1 MNTRKMIAVCLT
13 LVLALGLPLTV
24 LAEEYDLANGSI
36 EVTAKDDGQYVSQT
50 NGVANEKQ
58 TTPTVIRQTGGS
70 TENTVTIKAEEN
82 QTAEVTLSGVNIDTS
97 NSGDA
102 AVTTGGEGNVTIELD
117 GSNTVKSGY
126 VHAGV
131 EKKNEG
137 NLTIADEKKN
147 GSLNATGGKHGAGI
161 GGGKLGDGSNITV
174 SGGEVT
180 AKGGENGAGIGG
192 GFQGAGSG
200 ITVKNGKVTA
210 TGGENGAGIGG
221 GYQGA
226 GSGITIENGEVKAT
240 GGEYGAGIGGGY
252 QDDGSGITVKNGTVN
267 ATGGNNGAGIGGGH
281 QGAGSSITVENG
293 EVTATGGDNGAG
305 IGGGYQRDGSSI
317 TIENGEVTAKG
328 GEGGAG
334 IGGGCQGAGSGITVK
349 NGKVNAAGGKYS
361 AGIGGGNLRDG
372 TNITVNN
379 GEVKATGG
387 DGGAG
392 IGGGAEGSGSEIA
405 VSGDARVTVQGG
417 KAGIGA
423 GTGAGIGS
431 GGNGKQN
438 GEELSMDPDRLK
450 EGTIRYYA
458 PGANMQTNAPT
469 QTIYNTKAEHNWD
482 GGKVTTPATCTK
494 PGVRTYTCQTHSA
507 HTKTQ
512 EIPAL
517 GHQFETYVYN
527 NDATYEADGTETALC
542 AHPGCNETDT
552 RRAPGTRLYAPVL
565 YRVTDGSGKDI
576 SCQAEQTE
584 SVLTITVK
592 DAAFAI
598 LTGSLRGIGILRQQG
613 VETIR
618 FVTKDAVST
627 FRLDK
632 LLQQGGNSDTYTL
645 THDGKTV
652 TFTCKDRDIQ
662 KILEG

>member
-24 LAEEYDLANGSI
+24 LAEQYDLAYGSI
-36 EVTAKDDGQYVSQT
+36 EVTARDGGQYVSQT
-50 NGVANEKQ
+50 QNNIIDQKQ
-58 TTPTVIRQTGGS
+58 TSETVIMQHGGGS
-70 TENTVTIKAEEN
+70 TQNTVTIKAEEN

-102 AVTTGGEGNVTIELD
+102 AVTTAGKGNVTIELD

-200 ITVKNGKVTA
+200 IT
-210 TGGENGAGIGG
+210 
-221 GYQGA
+221 
-226 GSGITIENGEVKAT
+226 IENGEVKAT
-240 GGEYGAGIGGGY
+240 GGENGAGIGGGY

-267 ATGGNNGAGIGGGH
+267 ATGGNNGAGIGGGYQGDGSSITVKNGTVNATGGENGAGIGGGH

-293 EVTATGGDNGAG
+293 KVTATGGDNGAG
-305 IGGGYQRDGSSI
+305 IGGGH
-317 TIENGEVTAKG
+317 
-328 GEGGAG
+328 
-334 IGGGCQGAGSGITVK
+334 QGAGSGITVK
-349 NGKVNAAGGKYS
+349 NGKVNATGGKYS

-417 KAGIGA
+417 EAGIGA

-494 PGVRTYTCQTHSA
+494 PGVRTYTCQTDSA
-507 HTKTQ
+507 HTKTE

-542 AHPGCNETDT
+542 AHPGCGVTDT

-576 SCQAEQTE
+576 SCQAEQKE

-613 VETIR
+613 IETIR

-632 LLQQGGNSDTYTL
+632 LLEQGGDSDSYTL

-652 TFTCKDRDIQ
+652 TFTCKDLDIQ

>member
-1 MNTRKMIAVCLT
+1 MKKIMTRLLSLALICAFVPSF
-13 LVLALGLPLTV
+13 VLADTWDLEKGDITV
-24 LAEEYDLANGSI
+24 NATD
-36 EVTAKDDGQYVSQT
+36 TSQT
-50 NGVANEKQ
+50 VTQVNGEAKVDASPVITSNGTATDHTITINAASGAKAN
-58 TTPTVIRQTGGS
+58 
-70 TENTVTIKAEEN
+70 
-82 QTAEVTLSGVNIDTS
+82 VTLENVNIDVS
-97 NSGDA
+97 NEGKA
-102 AVTTGGEGNVTIELD
+102 AITAQGSGNVNIELN
-117 GSNTVKSGY
+117 GTNTVVSGKA
-126 VHAGV
+126 HAGV
-131 EKKNEG
+131 EKNNEG
-137 NLTIADEKKN
+137 NLTIADQNKD

-161 GGGKLGDGSNITV
+161 GGGGEGAGTDITV
-174 SGGEVT
+174 SGGKVNAT
-180 AKGGENGAGIGG
+180 GGEGGAGIGG
-192 GFQGAGSG
+192 GSQGDGSSITIENGEVKATGGESGAGIGGGWQGAGSG
-200 ITVKNGKVTA
+200 ITVKNGKVNA
-210 TGGENGAGIGG
+210 TGGEN
-221 GYQGA
+221 
-226 GSGITIENGEVKAT
+226 
-240 GGEYGAGIGGGY
+240 GAGIGGGY

-267 ATGGNNGAGIGGGH
+267 ATGG
-281 QGAGSSITVENG
+281 
-293 EVTATGGDNGAG
+293 
-305 IGGGYQRDGSSI
+305 
-317 TIENGEVTAKG
+317 
-328 GEGGAG
+328 
-334 IGGGCQGAGSGITVK
+334 
-349 NGKVNAAGGKYS
+349 KYS
-361 AGIGGGNLRDG
+361 AGIGGGNLGDG

-405 VSGDARVTVQGG
+405 VSGDAQVTVQGG
-417 KAGIGA
+417 KVGIGA

-431 GGNGKQN
+431 GGKWKQN
-438 GEELSMDPDRLK
+438 GEELSMDPDKLN

-469 QTIYNTKAEHNWD
+469 KILYNTKAEHNWD

-494 PGVRTYTCQTHSA
+494 PGVRTYTCQTNPA
-507 HTKTQ
+507 HTKTE

-527 NDATYEADGTETALC
+527 NDATCEADGTETALC

-552 RRAPGTRLYAPVL
+552 RTAPGTQLHRDVQPVL

-576 SCQAEQTE
+576 PCQAEQKE
-584 SVLTITVK
+584 SVLTVTVK

>member
-50 NGVANEKQ
+50 NGVTNEKQ
-58 TTPTVIRQTGGS
+58 TTATVIRQTGGGS
-70 TENTVTIKAEEN
+70 TENTITIKAEEN
-82 QTAEVTLSGVNIDTS
+82 KTAEVTLSGVNIDNS
-97 NSGDA
+97 NTASA
-102 AVTTGGEGNVTIELD
+102 AISTQGKGNVTIELD
-117 GSNTVKSGY
+117 GSNTVKSGEK
-126 VHAGV
+126 HAGV
-131 EKKNEG
+131 EKNNEG
-137 NLTIADEKKN
+137 NLTIADQNKD

-161 GGGKLGDGSNITV
+161 GGGGEGAGTDITV
-174 SGGEVT
+174 SGGKVNAT
-180 AKGGENGAGIGG
+180 GGEGGAGIGG
-192 GFQGAGSG
+192 GNRGAGS
-200 ITVKNGKVTA
+200 
-210 TGGENGAGIGG
+210 
-221 GYQGA
+221 
-226 GSGITIENGEVKAT
+226 SITIENGEVKAT
-240 GGEYGAGIGGGY
+240 GGESGAGIGGG
-252 QDDGSGITVKNGTVN
+252 N
-267 ATGGNNGAGIGGGH
+267 
-281 QGAGSSITVENG
+281 QG
-293 EVTATGGDNGAG
+293 D
-305 IGGGYQRDGSSI
+305 
-317 TIENGEVTAKG
+317 
-328 GEGGAG
+328 
-334 IGGGCQGAGSGITVK
+334 GSGITVK
-349 NGKVNAAGGKYS
+349 NGKVNATGGKYS
-361 AGIGGGNLRDG
+361 AGIGGGNLGDG

-405 VSGDARVTVQGG
+405 VSGDAQVTVQGG
-417 KAGIGA
+417 KVGIGA

-431 GGNGKQN
+431 GGKWKQN

-469 QTIYNTKAEHNWD
+469 KILYNTKAEHNWD
-482 GGKVTTPATCTK
+482 GGQVTTPATCTK
-494 PGVRTYTCQTHSA
+494 PGVRTYTCQTNPA

-517 GHQFETYVYN
+517 EHQFETYVYN
-527 NDATYEADGTETALC
+527 NDATCEADGTETALC
-542 AHPGCNETDT
+542 AHPGCGVTDT

-576 SCQAEQTE
+576 SCQAEQKE

-645 THDGKTV
+645 THDGKTA

>member
-24 LAEEYDLANGSI
+24 LAQEYDLANGSI
-36 EVTAKDDGQYVSQT
+36 AVTAKDDGRYVTQT
-50 NGVANEKQ
+50 NGVNNEKQ
-58 TTPTVIRQTGGS
+58 TSETVIKQTGGGG
-70 TENTVTIKAEEN
+70 TKNTITINAAEN
-82 QTAEVTLSGVNIDTS
+82 QTANVTLSGVDIDTS
-97 NSGDA
+97 NSGGA
-102 AVTTGGEGNVTIELD
+102 AVTTQGKGNVTIELD
-117 GSNTVKSGY
+117 GSNTVKSGEK
-126 VHAGV
+126 HAGV
-131 EKKNEG
+131 EKNNEG
-137 NLTIADEKKN
+137 NLTIADQNKD

-161 GGGKLGDGSNITV
+161 GGGGEGAGTDITV
-174 SGGEVT
+174 SGGKVNAT
-180 AKGGENGAGIGG
+180 GGEGGAGIGG
-192 GFQGAGSG
+192 GNRGAGS
-200 ITVKNGKVTA
+200 
-210 TGGENGAGIGG
+210 
-221 GYQGA
+221 
-226 GSGITIENGEVKAT
+226 SITIENGEVKAT
-240 GGEYGAGIGGGY
+240 GGESGAGIGGGN
-252 QDDGSGITVKNGTVN
+252 QGDGSGITVKNGKVN
-267 ATGGNNGAGIGGGH
+267 ATGGENGAGIGGG
-281 QGAGSSITVENG
+281 N
-293 EVTATGGDNGAG
+293 
-305 IGGGYQRDGSSI
+305 
-317 TIENGEVTAKG
+317 
-328 GEGGAG
+328 
-334 IGGGCQGAGSGITVK
+334 QGAGSGITVK
-349 NGKVNAAGGKYS
+349 NGKVNATGGKYS
-361 AGIGGGNLRDG
+361 AGIGGGNLGDG

-405 VSGDARVTVQGG
+405 VSGDAQVTVQGG
-417 KAGIGA
+417 KVGIGA

-431 GGNGKQN
+431 GGKWKQN
-438 GEELSMDPDRLK
+438 GEELSMDPDKLN

-469 QTIYNTKAEHNWD
+469 KILYNTKAEHNWD
-482 GGKVTTPATCTK
+482 GGQVTTPATCTK
-494 PGVRTYTCQTHSA
+494 PGVRTYTCQTNPA

-517 GHQFETYVYN
+517 EHQFETYVYN
-527 NDATYEADGTETALC
+527 NDATCEADGTETALC
-542 AHPGCNETDT
+542 AHPGCGVTDT

-576 SCQAEQTE
+576 PCQAEQKE

-598 LTGSLRGIGILRQQG
+598 LTGSLRGIGILKQQG
-613 VETIR
+613 IETIR

-632 LLQQGGNSDTYTL
+632 LLQQGGNSDTYIL
-645 THDGKTV
+645 THDGKTA

>member
-50 NGVANEKQ
+50 QNNITDVKQ
-58 TTPTVIRQTGGS
+58 TTPTVIRQTGG
-70 TENTVTIKAEEN
+70 TTNNTVTIKAEEN
-82 QTAEVTLSGVNIDTS
+82 QTANVTLSGVNIDTS

-102 AVTTGGEGNVTIELD
+102 AVTTEGKGNVTIELD
-117 GSNTVKSGY
+117 GSNTVKSGDK
-126 VHAGV
+126 HAGV
-131 EKKNEG
+131 EKNNEG
-137 NLTIADEKKN
+137 NLTIADENKD

-161 GGGKLGDGSNITV
+161 GGGRQGDGSNITV
-174 SGGEVT
+174 SGGE
-180 AKGGENGAGIGG
+180 
-192 GFQGAGSG
+192 
-200 ITVKNGKVTA
+200 VTA

-240 GGEYGAGIGGGY
+240 GGE
-252 QDDGSGITVKNGTVN
+252 
-267 ATGGNNGAGIGGGH
+267 
-281 QGAGSSITVENG
+281 
-293 EVTATGGDNGAG
+293 NGAG
-305 IGGGYQRDGSSI
+305 IGGGY
-317 TIENGEVTAKG
+317 
-328 GEGGAG
+328 
-334 IGGGCQGAGSGITVK
+334 QGAGSGITVK

-392 IGGGAEGSGSEIA
+392 IGGGAEGSGIEIA
-405 VSGDARVTVQGG
+405 VSGDAQVTVQGG

-423 GTGAGIGS
+423 GTGAGIG
-431 GGNGKQN
+431 GGGKPGQN
-438 GEELSMDPDRLK
+438 GEELSVDPDKLN

-458 PGANMQTNAPT
+458 PGANMQTDAPT
-469 QTIYNTKAEHNWD
+469 QTIYNTKGEHNWD

-494 PGVRTYTCQTHSA
+494 PGVRTYTCQTDSA

-527 NDATYEADGTETALC
+527 NDATCDADGTETALC
-542 AHPGCNETDT
+542 AHPGCGATDT
-552 RRAPGTRLYAPVL
+552 RRVPGTRLYAPVL

-576 SCQAEQTE
+576 PCQAEQKE

-598 LTGSLRGIGILRQQG
+598 LTGKLSGIGILRQQG

-618 FVTKDAVST
+618 FVTKDAVSA

>member
-50 NGVANEKQ
+50 QNNITDVKQ
-58 TTPTVIRQTGGS
+58 TTPTVIRQTGG
-70 TENTVTIKAEEN
+70 TTNNTVTIKAEEN
-82 QTAEVTLSGVNIDTS
+82 QTANVTLSGVNIDTS

-102 AVTTGGEGNVTIELD
+102 AVTTEGKGNVTIELD

-131 EKKNEG
+131 EKNNEG
-137 NLTIADEKKN
+137 NLTIADENKD
-147 GSLNATGGKHGAGI
+147 GSLNATGGKHGAVI
-161 GGGKLGDGSNITV
+161 GGGRQGDGSNITV
-174 SGGEVT
+174 SGGE
-180 AKGGENGAGIGG
+180 
-192 GFQGAGSG
+192 
-200 ITVKNGKVTA
+200 VTA

-293 EVTATGGDNGAG
+293 TVNATGGDNGAG

-392 IGGGAEGSGSEIA
+392 IGGGAEGSGIEIA
-405 VSGDARVTVQGG
+405 VSGDAQVTVQGG

-423 GTGAGIGS
+423 GTGAGIG
-431 GGNGKQN
+431 GGGKPGQN
-438 GEELSMDPDRLK
+438 GEELSVDPDKLN

-458 PGANMQTNAPT
+458 PGANMQTDAPT
-469 QTIYNTKAEHNWD
+469 QTIYNTKGEHNWD

-494 PGVRTYTCQTHSA
+494 PGVRTYTCQTDSA

-527 NDATYEADGTETALC
+527 NDATCDADGTETALC
-542 AHPGCNETDT
+542 AHPGCGATDT
-552 RRAPGTRLYAPVL
+552 RRVPGTRLYAPVL

-576 SCQAEQTE
+576 PCQAEQKE

-598 LTGSLRGIGILRQQG
+598 LTGKLSGIGILRQQG

-618 FVTKDAVST
+618 FVTKDAVSA

>member
-24 LAEEYDLANGSI
+24 LAQEYDLAKGSI
-36 EVTAKDDGQYVSQT
+36 AVTAKDDGQYVSQT
-50 NGVANEKQ
+50 NGVTNEKQ
-58 TTPTVIRQTGGS
+58 TTPTVIKQTGGGS
-70 TENTVTIKAEEN
+70 TENTVTINAAEN

-102 AVTTGGEGNVTIELD
+102 AVTTAGKGNVTIELD
-117 GSNTVKSGY
+117 GSNTVKSGEK
-126 VHAGV
+126 HAGV
-131 EKKNEG
+131 EKNNEG
-137 NLTIADEKKN
+137 NLTIADQNKD

-161 GGGKLGDGSNITV
+161 GGGRQGDGSNITV
-174 SGGEVT
+174 SGGE
-180 AKGGENGAGIGG
+180 
-192 GFQGAGSG
+192 
-200 ITVKNGKVTA
+200 VTA

-293 EVTATGGDNGAG
+293 TVNATGGDNGAG

-392 IGGGAEGSGSEIA
+392 IGGGAEGSGIEIA
-405 VSGDARVTVQGG
+405 VSGDAQVTVQGG

-423 GTGAGIGS
+423 GTGAGIG
-431 GGNGKQN
+431 GGGKPGQN
-438 GEELSMDPDRLK
+438 GEELSVDPDKLN

-458 PGANMQTNAPT
+458 PGANMQTDAPT
-469 QTIYNTKAEHNWD
+469 QTIYNTKGEHNWD
-482 GGKVTTPATCTK
+482 GGKVTTPATCTT
-494 PGVRTYTCQTHSA
+494 PGVRTYTCQTDSA
-507 HTKTQ
+507 HTKTE

-527 NDATYEADGTETALC
+527 NDATYEADGTETAVC
-542 AHPGCNETDT
+542 AHPGCGVTDT

-576 SCQAEQTE
+576 SCQAEQTG

-598 LTGSLRGIGILRQQG
+598 LTGKLSGIGILRQQG

-618 FVTKDAVST
+618 FVTKDAVSA

-632 LLQQGGNSDTYTL
+632 LLQQGGNSDTYIL

>member
-24 LAEEYDLANGSI
+24 LAQEYDLANGSI
-36 EVTAKDDGQYVSQT
+36 EVTARDDGQYVTQT
-50 NGVANEKQ
+50 NGVNNEKQ
-58 TTPTVIRQTGGS
+58 TSETVIKQTGGGS
-70 TENTVTIKAEEN
+70 TENTVTINAAEN
-82 QTAEVTLSGVNIDTS
+82 QTANVTLSGVNIDTS
-97 NSGDA
+97 NSGGA

-117 GSNTVKSGY
+117 GTNTVKSGLK
-126 VHAGV
+126 HAGV
-131 EKKNEG
+131 EKNNEG
-137 NLTIADEKKN
+137 NLTIADENKN
-147 GSLNATGGKHGAGI
+147 GSLNATGGEHGAGI
-161 GGGKLGDGSNITV
+161 GGGRQRDGSNITV

-180 AKGGENGAGIGG
+180 AKGGEGGAGIGG
-192 GFQGAGSG
+192 GFQGNGSSITIENGKVKATGGESGAGIGGGYQSAGSG
-200 ITVKNGKVTA
+200 ITVKNGKVNA
-210 TGGENGAGIGG
+210 TGG
-221 GYQGA
+221 
-226 GSGITIENGEVKAT
+226 T
-240 GGEYGAGIGGGY
+240 YGAGIGGGY
-252 QDDGSGITVKNGTVN
+252 QRAGSSITIENGQVI
-267 ATGGNNGAGIGGGH
+267 AIGGDNGAGIGGGH
-281 QGAGSSITVENG
+281 QGGGTNITVKNG
-293 EVTATGGDNGAG
+293 EVTAT
-305 IGGGYQRDGSSI
+305 
-317 TIENGEVTAKG
+317 G

-334 IGGGCQGAGSGITVK
+334 IGGGCQGDGSGITVE
-349 NGKVNAAGGKYS
+349 NGKVNATGGKYS
-361 AGIGGGNLRDG
+361 AGIGGGNLGDG

-392 IGGGAEGSGSEIA
+392 IGGGAERSGSEIA
-405 VSGDARVTVQGG
+405 VSGDAQVTVQGG
-417 KAGIGA
+417 KAATGA

-431 GGNGKQN
+431 GGTRKQN

-458 PGANMQTNAPT
+458 PGANMQTDAPT
-469 QTIYNTKAEHNWD
+469 QTIYNPNGNHNWD

-494 PGVRTYTCQTHSA
+494 PGVRTYTCQTDSA

-542 AHPGCNETDT
+542 AHPGCGATDT

-576 SCQAEQTE
+576 PCQAEQKGT
-584 SVLTITVK
+584 VLTITVK

-613 VETIR
+613 IETIR

-632 LLQQGGNSDTYTL
+632 LLQQGGDSDSYTL
-645 THDGKTV
+645 THDGQTV
-652 TFTCKDRDIQ
+652 TFTCKEQDIQ

>member
-50 NGVANEKQ
+50 QNNITDVKQ
-58 TTPTVIRQTGGS
+58 TTPTVIRQTGG
-70 TENTVTIKAEEN
+70 TTNNTVTIKAEEN
-82 QTAEVTLSGVNIDTS
+82 QTANVTLSGVNIDTS

-102 AVTTGGEGNVTIELD
+102 AVTTQGKGNVTIELD

-131 EKKNEG
+131 EKNNEG
-137 NLTIADEKKN
+137 NLTIADENKD

-161 GGGKLGDGSNITV
+161 GGGRQGDGSNITV
-174 SGGEVT
+174 SGGE
-180 AKGGENGAGIGG
+180 
-192 GFQGAGSG
+192 
-200 ITVKNGKVTA
+200 VTA

-226 GSGITIENGEVKAT
+226 GSSITIENGEVKAT

-267 ATGGNNGAGIGGGH
+267 ATGGNNGAGIGGGW

-305 IGGGYQRDGSSI
+305 IGGGYQRAGSSI
-317 TIENGEVTAKG
+317 TIENGKVNATG

-334 IGGGCQGAGSGITVK
+334 IGGGCQGAGSSITVK
-349 NGKVNAAGGKYS
+349 NGKVNATGGKYS

-405 VSGDARVTVQGG
+405 VFGDARVTVQGG

-423 GTGAGIGS
+423 GTGAGIG
-431 GGNGKQN
+431 GGGKPGQN
-438 GEELSMDPDRLK
+438 GAELSMDPDRLK

-494 PGVRTYTCQTHSA
+494 PGVRTYTCQTDPA
-507 HTKTQ
+507 HTKT
-512 EIPAL
+512 EDIPAL
-517 GHQFETYVYN
+517 EHQFETYVYN
-527 NDATYEADGTETALC
+527 NDATCDADGTETALC
-542 AHPGCNETDT
+542 AHPGCGATDT

-576 SCQAEQTE
+576 SCQAEQKE

-592 DAAFAI
+592 DAEFAI
-598 LTGSLRGIGILRQQG
+598 LTGKLSGIGILRQQG

-618 FVTKDAVST
+618 FVTKDAVSA

>member
-24 LAEEYDLANGSI
+24 LAQEYDLANGSI

-50 NGVANEKQ
+50 NGVTNEKQ
-58 TTPTVIRQTGGS
+58 TTATVIWQTGGS
-70 TENTVTIKAEEN
+70 TENTVTIKAEGN

-102 AVTTGGEGNVTIELD
+102 AVTTQGKGNVTIELD
-117 GSNTVKSGY
+117 NSNTVKSGEK
-126 VHAGV
+126 HAGV
-131 EKKNEG
+131 EKNNEG
-137 NLTIADEKKN
+137 NLTIADENKN

-180 AKGGENGAGIGG
+180 AK
-192 GFQGAGSG
+192 
-200 ITVKNGKVTA
+200 
-210 TGGENGAGIGG
+210 GGENGAGIGG

-334 IGGGCQGAGSGITVK
+334 IGGGNQGAGSGITVK
-349 NGKVNAAGGKYS
+349 NGKVNATGGKYS

-392 IGGGAEGSGSEIA
+392 IGGGAEGSGIEIA
-405 VSGDARVTVQGG
+405 VSGDAQVTVQGG
-417 KAGIGA
+417 KEESGY

-431 GGNGKQN
+431 GSSWEQN
-438 GEELSMDPDRLK
+438 GEELSMDPDKLN

-458 PGANMQTNAPT
+458 PGANMQTDAPT
-469 QTIYNTKAEHNWD
+469 QTIYNTKGEHNWD

-494 PGVRTYTCQTHSA
+494 PGVRTYTCQTDSA

-512 EIPAL
+512 DIPAL

-542 AHPGCNETDT
+542 AHPGCGATDT
-552 RRAPGTRLYAPVL
+552 RRVPGTRLYAPVL

-576 SCQAEQTE
+576 SCQAEQKE

-592 DAAFAI
+592 DAELAI
-598 LTGSLRGIGILRQQG
+598 LTGSLRGIGILKQQG
-613 VETIR
+613 IETIR

>member
-13 LVLALGLPLTV
+13 LVLTLGLPLTV
-24 LAEEYDLANGSI
+24 LAQEYDLANGSI
-36 EVTAKDDGQYVSQT
+36 AVTAKDDGQYVSQT
-50 NGVANEKQ
+50 NGVSNEKQ
-58 TTPTVIRQTGGS
+58 TTPTVIKQTGGGS

-82 QTAEVTLSGVNIDTS
+82 KTAEVTLSGVNIDNS
-97 NSGDA
+97 NA
-102 AVTTGGEGNVTIELD
+102 ASAAISTQGKGNVTIELD
-117 GSNTVKSGY
+117 GSNTVKSGEK
-126 VHAGV
+126 HAGV
-131 EKKNEG
+131 EKNNEG
-137 NLTIADEKKN
+137 NLTIADQNKD

-161 GGGKLGDGSNITV
+161 GGGRQRDGSNITV
-174 SGGEVT
+174 SGGNVT
-180 AKGGENGAGIGG
+180 AQGGEGGAGIGG
-192 GFQGAGSG
+192 GSQGDGSG
-200 ITVKNGKVTA
+200 ITVKNGKVNA

-221 GYQGA
+221 GW
-226 GSGITIENGEVKAT
+226 
-240 GGEYGAGIGGGY
+240 
-252 QDDGSGITVKNGTVN
+252 
-267 ATGGNNGAGIGGGH
+267 
-281 QGAGSSITVENG
+281 
-293 EVTATGGDNGAG
+293 
-305 IGGGYQRDGSSI
+305 
-317 TIENGEVTAKG
+317 
-328 GEGGAG
+328 
-334 IGGGCQGAGSGITVK
+334 QGAGSGITVK
-349 NGKVNAAGGKYS
+349 NGKVNATGGKYS
-361 AGIGGGNLRDG
+361 AGIGGGNLGDG

-379 GEVKATGG
+379 GEVRATGG

-405 VSGDARVTVQGG
+405 VSGDAQVTVQGG
-417 KAGIGA
+417 KVGIGA

-431 GGNGKQN
+431 GGKWKQN

-469 QTIYNTKAEHNWD
+469 KILYNTKAEHNWD
-482 GGKVTTPATCTK
+482 GGKETTPATCTK
-494 PGVRTYTCQTHSA
+494 PGVRTYTCQTDSA

-512 EIPAL
+512 DIPAL

-552 RRAPGTRLYAPVL
+552 RTAPGTQLHRDVQPVL

-576 SCQAEQTE
+576 PCQAEQKG
-584 SVLTITVK
+584 SVLTITAK

-598 LTGSLRGIGILRQQG
+598 LTGSLRGIGILKQQG
-613 VETIR
+613 IETIR

-632 LLQQGGNSDTYTL
+632 LLQQGGNSDTYIL
-645 THDGKTV
+645 THDGKTA

>member
-24 LAEEYDLANGSI
+24 LAQEYDLANGSI
-36 EVTAKDDGQYVSQT
+36 EVTARDDGRYVTQT
-50 NGVANEKQ
+50 NGVNNEKQ
-58 TTPTVIRQTGGS
+58 TSETVIKQTGGS
-70 TENTVTIKAEEN
+70 TKNTITIKAGEN

-117 GSNTVKSGY
+117 GSNTVKSGEK
-126 VHAGV
+126 HAGV
-131 EKKNEG
+131 EKNNEG
-137 NLTIADEKKN
+137 NLTIADQNKD

-226 GSGITIENGEVKAT
+226 GSGITIETGEVKAT

-293 EVTATGGDNGAG
+293 EVTATGGNNGAG

-469 QTIYNTKAEHNWD
+469 KILYNTKAEHNWD

-494 PGVRTYTCQTHSA
+494 PGVRTYTCQTDSA
-507 HTKTQ
+507 HTKTE

-517 GHQFETYVYN
+517 EHQFETYVYN

-542 AHPGCNETDT
+542 AHPGCGVTDT

-576 SCQAEQTE
+576 SCQAEQKG

-592 DAAFAI
+592 DAEFAI

-613 VETIR
+613 IETIR
-618 FVTKDAVST
+618 FVTKDAVSA

-632 LLQQGGNSDTYTL
+632 LLQQGGDSDSYIL

>member
-50 NGVANEKQ
+50 QNNITDVKQ
-58 TTPTVIRQTGGS
+58 TTPTVIRQTGG
-70 TENTVTIKAEEN
+70 TTNNTVTIKAEEN
-82 QTAEVTLSGVNIDTS
+82 QTANVTLSGVNIDTS

-102 AVTTGGEGNVTIELD
+102 AVTTQGKGNVTIELD

-131 EKKNEG
+131 EKNNEG
-137 NLTIADEKKN
+137 NLTIADENKD

-161 GGGKLGDGSNITV
+161 GGGRQGDGSNITV

-180 AKGGENGAGIGG
+180 
-192 GFQGAGSG
+192 
-200 ITVKNGKVTA
+200 
-210 TGGENGAGIGG
+210 
-221 GYQGA
+221 
-226 GSGITIENGEVKAT
+226 AT

-267 ATGGNNGAGIGGGH
+267 ATGGNNGAGIGGGW

-305 IGGGYQRDGSSI
+305 IGGGYQRAGSSI
-317 TIENGEVTAKG
+317 TIENGKVNATG

-334 IGGGCQGAGSGITVK
+334 IGGGCQGAGSSITVK
-349 NGKVNAAGGKYS
+349 NGKVNATGGKYS

-405 VSGDARVTVQGG
+405 VFGDARVTVQGG

-423 GTGAGIGS
+423 GTGAGIG
-431 GGNGKQN
+431 GGGKPGQN
-438 GEELSMDPDRLK
+438 GAELSMDPDRLK

-494 PGVRTYTCQTHSA
+494 PGVRTYTCQTDPA
-507 HTKTQ
+507 HTKT
-512 EIPAL
+512 EDIPAL
-517 GHQFETYVYN
+517 EHQFETYVYN
-527 NDATYEADGTETALC
+527 NDATCDADGTETALC
-542 AHPGCNETDT
+542 AHPGCGATDT

-576 SCQAEQTE
+576 SCQAEQKE

-592 DAAFAI
+592 DAEFAI
-598 LTGSLRGIGILRQQG
+598 LTGKLSGIGILRQQG

-618 FVTKDAVST
+618 FVTKDAVSA

>member
-24 LAEEYDLANGSI
+24 LAQEYDLAKGSV
-36 EVTAKDDGQYVSQT
+36 EVSAKDDGQYVSQT
-50 NGVANEKQ
+50 NGVTNEKQ
-58 TTPTVIRQTGGS
+58 TTPTVIRQTGGGS
-70 TENTVTIKAEEN
+70 TENTITIKAEEN
-82 QTAEVTLSGVNIDTS
+82 QTAEVTLSGVDIDTS
-97 NSGDA
+97 NSGGA

-117 GSNTVKSGY
+117 GSNTVKSGEK
-126 VHAGV
+126 HAGV
-131 EKKNEG
+131 EKNNEG
-137 NLTIADEKKN
+137 NLTIADENKD

-180 AKGGENGAGIGG
+180 AKGGENVAGIGG
-192 GFQGAGSG
+192 GYQGAGSG

-240 GGEYGAGIGGGY
+240 GGDNGAGIGGGH
-252 QDDGSGITVKNGTVN
+252 QGDGSSITVENGKVT
-267 ATGGNNGAGIGGGH
+267 AKGGEGGAGIGGGH
-281 QGAGSSITVENG
+281 QGAGSSITV
-293 EVTATGGDNGAG
+293 
-305 IGGGYQRDGSSI
+305 
-317 TIENGEVTAKG
+317 
-328 GEGGAG
+328 
-334 IGGGCQGAGSGITVK
+334 K
-349 NGKVNAAGGKYS
+349 NGTVNATGGKYS

-392 IGGGAEGSGSEIA
+392 IGGGAEGSGIEIA
-405 VSGDARVTVQGG
+405 VSGDAQVTVQGG

-423 GTGAGIGS
+423 GTGAGIGG

-438 GEELSMDPDRLK
+438 GAELSMDPDRLK

-458 PGANMQTNAPT
+458 PGANMQTDAPT
-469 QTIYNTKAEHNWD
+469 QTIYNTKGEHNWD
-482 GGKVTTPATCTK
+482 SGQVTTPATCTK
-494 PGVRTYTCQTHSA
+494 PGVKTYTCQTHSI

-527 NDATYEADGTETALC
+527 NDATCDADGTETALC
-542 AHPGCNETDT
+542 AHPGCGVTDT

-576 SCQAEQTE
+576 SCQAEQTG

-598 LTGSLRGIGILRQQG
+598 LTGKLSGIRTLKQQG
-613 VETIR
+613 IETIR
-618 FVTKDAVST
+618 FVTKDAVSA

-632 LLQQGGNSDTYTL
+632 LLQQGGNSDTYIL

>member
-50 NGVANEKQ
+50 QNNITDVKQ
-58 TTPTVIRQTGGS
+58 TTPTVIRQTGG
-70 TENTVTIKAEEN
+70 TTNNTVTIKAEEN
-82 QTAEVTLSGVNIDTS
+82 QTANVTLSGVNIDTS

-102 AVTTGGEGNVTIELD
+102 AVTTEGKGNVTIELD

-131 EKKNEG
+131 EKNNEG
-137 NLTIADEKKN
+137 NLTIADENKD

-161 GGGKLGDGSNITV
+161 GGGRQGDGSNITV
-174 SGGEVT
+174 SGGE
-180 AKGGENGAGIGG
+180 
-192 GFQGAGSG
+192 
-200 ITVKNGKVTA
+200 VTA

-281 QGAGSSITVENG
+281 QGAGSSITV
-293 EVTATGGDNGAG
+293 
-305 IGGGYQRDGSSI
+305 
-317 TIENGEVTAKG
+317 
-328 GEGGAG
+328 
-334 IGGGCQGAGSGITVK
+334 K
-349 NGKVNAAGGKYS
+349 NGKVNATGGKYS

-469 QTIYNTKAEHNWD
+469 KILYNTKAEHNWD

-494 PGVRTYTCQTHSA
+494 PGVRTYTCQTDPA
-507 HTKTQ
+507 HTKAE

-517 GHQFETYVYN
+517 EHKFETYVYN
-527 NDATYEADGTETALC
+527 NDATCEADGTETALC
-542 AHPGCNETDT
+542 AHPGCGATDT

-576 SCQAEQTE
+576 SCQAEQKG

-618 FVTKDAVST
+618 FVTKDAVSA

-632 LLQQGGNSDTYTL
+632 LLEQGGNSDTYTL

>member
-50 NGVANEKQ
+50 QNNITDVKQ
-58 TTPTVIRQTGGS
+58 TTPTVIRQTGG
-70 TENTVTIKAEEN
+70 TTNNTVTIKAEEN

-102 AVTTGGEGNVTIELD
+102 AVTTEGKGNVTIELD
-117 GSNTVKSGY
+117 NSNTVKSGY

-131 EKKNEG
+131 EKNNEG
-137 NLTIADEKKN
+137 NLTIADENKN
-147 GSLNATGGKHGAGI
+147 GSLNAKGGKYGAGI
-161 GGGKLGDGSNITV
+161 GGGNLRAGNNITI
-174 SGGEVT
+174 SGG
-180 AKGGENGAGIGG
+180 
-192 GFQGAGSG
+192 
-200 ITVKNGKVTA
+200 KVNA

-221 GYQGA
+221 GGGCA
-226 GSGITIENGEVKAT
+226 GTDITVSGGEVIAT
-240 GGEYGAGIGGGY
+240 GGAGVAGIGGGIFGTGTNINVSDGEVTATGGKYGAGIGGG
-252 QDDGSGITVKNGTVN
+252 
-267 ATGGNNGAGIGGGH
+267 GAG
-281 QGAGSSITVENG
+281 AGTDITISGG
-293 EVTATGGDNGAG
+293 EVTATGGEHCAG
-305 IGGGYQRDGSSI
+305 IGGGGTR
-317 TIENGEVTAKG
+317 A
-328 GEGGAG
+328 
-334 IGGGCQGAGSGITVK
+334 
-349 NGKVNAAGGKYS
+349 
-361 AGIGGGNLRDG
+361 G
-372 TNITVNN
+372 TNIIVSNDAQ
-379 GEVKATGG
+379 VK
-387 DGGAG
+387 
-392 IGGGAEGSGSEIA
+392 
-405 VSGDARVTVQGG
+405 VQGG
-417 KAGIGA
+417 KEEGGY

-431 GGNGKQN
+431 GSSWEQN

-458 PGANMQTNAPT
+458 PGANMQTDAPT

-494 PGVRTYTCQTHSA
+494 PGVRTYTCQKDPA

-527 NDATYEADGTETALC
+527 NDATCDADGTETALC
-542 AHPGCNETDT
+542 AHPGCGATDT
-552 RRAPGTRLYAPVL
+552 RRVPGTRLYAPVL

-576 SCQAEQTE
+576 PCQAEQKE

-598 LTGSLRGIGILRQQG
+598 LTGKLSGIGILRQQG

-618 FVTKDAVST
+618 FVTKDAVSA

>member
-50 NGVANEKQ
+50 QNNITDVKQ
-58 TTPTVIRQTGGS
+58 TTPTVIRQTGG
-70 TENTVTIKAEEN
+70 TTNNTVTIKAEEN
-82 QTAEVTLSGVNIDTS
+82 QTANVTLSGVNIDTS

-102 AVTTGGEGNVTIELD
+102 AVTTEGKGNVTIELD
-117 GSNTVKSGY
+117 GSNTVKSGDK
-126 VHAGV
+126 HAGV
-131 EKKNEG
+131 EKNNEG
-137 NLTIADEKKN
+137 NLTIADENKD

-161 GGGKLGDGSNITV
+161 GGGRQGDGSNITV
-174 SGGEVT
+174 SGGE
-180 AKGGENGAGIGG
+180 
-192 GFQGAGSG
+192 
-200 ITVKNGKVTA
+200 VTA

-252 QDDGSGITVKNGTVN
+252 QDAGSGITVKNGTVN

-281 QGAGSSITVENG
+281 QGAGSSIT
-293 EVTATGGDNGAG
+293 
-305 IGGGYQRDGSSI
+305 
-317 TIENGEVTAKG
+317 IENGKVNATG

-349 NGKVNAAGGKYS
+349 NGKVNATGGKYS

-405 VSGDARVTVQGG
+405 VSGDAQVTVQGG

-423 GTGAGIGS
+423 GTGAGIGG

-438 GEELSMDPDRLK
+438 GAELSMDPDRLK

-494 PGVRTYTCQTHSA
+494 PGVRTYTCQTDPA
-507 HTKTQ
+507 HTKT
-512 EIPAL
+512 EDIPAL
-517 GHQFETYVYN
+517 EHKFETYVYN
-527 NDATYEADGTETALC
+527 NDATCDADGTETALC
-542 AHPGCNETDT
+542 AHPGCGVTDT

-576 SCQAEQTE
+576 SCQAEQTG

-598 LTGSLRGIGILRQQG
+598 LTGKLSGIRTLKQQG
-613 VETIR
+613 IETIR
-618 FVTKDAVST
+618 FVTKDAVSA

-632 LLQQGGNSDTYTL
+632 LLEQGGDSDSYTL

>member
-24 LAEEYDLANGSI
+24 LAQEYDLAKGSI
-36 EVTAKDDGQYVSQT
+36 EVTAKDDGHRYVSQT
-50 NGVANEKQ
+50 NGVTNEKQ
-58 TTPTVIRQTGGS
+58 TTPTVIKQTGGS
-70 TENTVTIKAEEN
+70 TENTITIKAEEN
-82 QTAEVTLSGVNIDTS
+82 QTANVTLSGVNIDNS
-97 NSGDA
+97 NTASA
-102 AVTTGGEGNVTIELD
+102 AISTQGEGSVTIELD
-117 GSNTVKSGY
+117 GSNTVKSGEK
-126 VHAGV
+126 HAGV
-131 EKKNEG
+131 EKNNEG
-137 NLTIADEKKN
+137 SLTIADQNKN

-180 AKGGENGAGIGG
+180 AKGGEGGAGIGG
-192 GFQGAGSG
+192 GFQGTGSG

-221 GYQGA
+221 GFQGA

-240 GGEYGAGIGGGY
+240 GGENGAGIGGGY

-267 ATGGNNGAGIGGGH
+267 ATGGNNGAGIGGGYQRDGSSITVKNGTVNATGGENGAGIGGGH
-281 QGAGSSITVENG
+281 QGDGSSITVENG
-293 EVTATGGDNGAG
+293 KVTAT
-305 IGGGYQRDGSSI
+305 
-317 TIENGEVTAKG
+317 
-328 GEGGAG
+328 
-334 IGGGCQGAGSGITVK
+334 
-349 NGKVNAAGGKYS
+349 GGKYS

-405 VSGDARVTVQGG
+405 VSGDAQVTVQGG

-431 GGNGKQN
+431 GGNWKQN

-458 PGANMQTNAPT
+458 PGANMQTDAPT
-469 QTIYNTKAEHNWD
+469 QTIYNTKGEHNWD
-482 GGKVTTPATCTK
+482 GGKVTTPATCTG
-494 PGVRTYTCQTHSA
+494 PGVRTYTCQKDPA
-507 HTKTQ
+507 HTKTE

-517 GHQFETYVYN
+517 EHQFETYVYN

-542 AHPGCNETDT
+542 AHPGCGVTDT

-576 SCQAEQTE
+576 SCQAEQTG

-592 DAAFAI
+592 DAEFAI
-598 LTGSLRGIGILRQQG
+598 LTGKLSGIRTLKQQG
-613 VETIR
+613 IETIR

>member
-50 NGVANEKQ
+50 QNNITDVKQ
-58 TTPTVIRQTGGS
+58 TTPTVIRQTGG
-70 TENTVTIKAEEN
+70 TTNNTVTIKAEEN
-82 QTAEVTLSGVNIDTS
+82 QTANVTLSGVDIDTS
-97 NSGDA
+97 NSGGA
-102 AVTTGGEGNVTIELD
+102 AVTTGGKGNVTIELD
-117 GSNTVKSGY
+117 GSNTVKSGDK
-126 VHAGV
+126 HAGV
-131 EKKNEG
+131 EKNNEG
-137 NLTIADEKKN
+137 NLTIADENKD

-180 AKGGENGAGIGG
+180 A
-192 GFQGAGSG
+192 
-200 ITVKNGKVTA
+200 

-226 GSGITIENGEVKAT
+226 GSSITIENGEVKAT

-267 ATGGNNGAGIGGGH
+267 ATGGNNGAGIGGGW

-317 TIENGEVTAKG
+317 TIENGTVNATG
-328 GEGGAG
+328 GNNGAG
-334 IGGGCQGAGSGITVK
+334 IGGGHQGAGSSITVE
-349 NGKVNAAGGKYS
+349 NGKVNATGGKYS

-405 VSGDARVTVQGG
+405 VFGDAQVTVQGG

-423 GTGAGIGS
+423 GTGAGIGG

-438 GEELSMDPDRLK
+438 GAELSMDPDRLK

-494 PGVRTYTCQTHSA
+494 PGVRTYTCQTDPA

-542 AHPGCNETDT
+542 AHPGCGVTDT

-576 SCQAEQTE
+576 SCQAEQKE

-592 DAAFAI
+592 DAELAI
-598 LTGSLRGIGILRQQG
+598 LTGSLRGIGILKQQG
-613 VETIR
+613 IETIR
-618 FVTKDAVST
+618 FVTKDAVSA

>member
-24 LAEEYDLANGSI
+24 LAEQYDLAYGSI
-36 EVTAKDDGQYVSQT
+36 EVTARDGGQYVSQT
-50 NGVANEKQ
+50 QNNIIDQKQ
-58 TTPTVIRQTGGS
+58 TSETVIMQHGGGS
-70 TENTVTIKAEEN
+70 TQNTVTIKAEEN

-102 AVTTGGEGNVTIELD
+102 AVTTAGKGNVTIELD

-180 AKGGENGAGIGG
+180 AKGG
-192 GFQGAGSG
+192 
-200 ITVKNGKVTA
+200 
-210 TGGENGAGIGG
+210 
-221 GYQGA
+221 
-226 GSGITIENGEVKAT
+226 
-240 GGEYGAGIGGGY
+240 
-252 QDDGSGITVKNGTVN
+252 D
-267 ATGGNNGAGIGGGH
+267 NGAGIGGGH
-281 QGAGSSITVENG
+281 
-293 EVTATGGDNGAG
+293 
-305 IGGGYQRDGSSI
+305 
-317 TIENGEVTAKG
+317 
-328 GEGGAG
+328 
-334 IGGGCQGAGSGITVK
+334 QGAGSGITVK
-349 NGKVNAAGGKYS
+349 NGKVNATGGKYS

-417 KAGIGA
+417 EAGIGA

-494 PGVRTYTCQTHSA
+494 PGVRTYTCQTDSA
-507 HTKTQ
+507 HTKTE

-542 AHPGCNETDT
+542 AHPGCGVTDT

-576 SCQAEQTE
+576 SCQAEQKE

-613 VETIR
+613 IETIR

-632 LLQQGGNSDTYTL
+632 LLEQGGDSDSYTL

-652 TFTCKDRDIQ
+652 TFTCKDLDIQ

>member
-1 MNTRKMIAVCLT
+1 MQRKTGVAPMRSDDEPIAPHFCPSGAGQNEERRRNPMNTRKMIAVCLT

-50 NGVANEKQ
+50 QNNITDVKQ
-58 TTPTVIRQTGGS
+58 TTPTVIRQTGG
-70 TENTVTIKAEEN
+70 TTNNTVTIKAEEN
-82 QTAEVTLSGVNIDTS
+82 QTANVTLSGVNIDTS

-102 AVTTGGEGNVTIELD
+102 AVTTQGKGNVTIELD

-131 EKKNEG
+131 EKNNEG
-137 NLTIADEKKN
+137 NLTIADENKD

-161 GGGKLGDGSNITV
+161 GGGRQGDGSNITV
-174 SGGEVT
+174 SGGE
-180 AKGGENGAGIGG
+180 
-192 GFQGAGSG
+192 
-200 ITVKNGKVTA
+200 VTA

-226 GSGITIENGEVKAT
+226 GSSITIENGEVKAT

-267 ATGGNNGAGIGGGH
+267 ATGGNNGAGIGGGW

-305 IGGGYQRDGSSI
+305 IGGGYQRAGSSI
-317 TIENGEVTAKG
+317 TIENGKVNATG

-334 IGGGCQGAGSGITVK
+334 IGGGCQGAGSSITVK
-349 NGKVNAAGGKYS
+349 NGKVNATGGKYS

-405 VSGDARVTVQGG
+405 VFGDARVTVQGG

-423 GTGAGIGS
+423 GTGAGIG
-431 GGNGKQN
+431 GGGKPGQN
-438 GEELSMDPDRLK
+438 GAELSMDPDRLK

-494 PGVRTYTCQTHSA
+494 PGVRTYTCQTDPA
-507 HTKTQ
+507 HTKT
-512 EIPAL
+512 EDIPAL
-517 GHQFETYVYN
+517 EHQFETYVYN
-527 NDATYEADGTETALC
+527 NDATCDADGTETALC
-542 AHPGCNETDT
+542 AHPGCGATDT

-576 SCQAEQTE
+576 SCQAEQKE

-592 DAAFAI
+592 DAEFAI
-598 LTGSLRGIGILRQQG
+598 LTGKLSGIGIL
-613 VETIR
+613 TS
-618 FVTKDAVST
+618 FM
-627 FRLDK
+627 LK
-632 LLQQGGNSDTYTL
+632 LSSA
-645 THDGKTV
+645 TV
-652 TFTCKDRDIQ
+652 
-662 KILEG
+662 

>member
-50 NGVANEKQ
+50 QNNITDVKQ
-58 TTPTVIRQTGGS
+58 TTPTVIRQTGG
-70 TENTVTIKAEEN
+70 TTNNTVTIKAEEN
-82 QTAEVTLSGVNIDTS
+82 QTANVTLSGVNIDTS

-102 AVTTGGEGNVTIELD
+102 AVTTEGKGNVTIELD

-131 EKKNEG
+131 EKNNEG
-137 NLTIADEKKN
+137 NLTIADENKD

-161 GGGKLGDGSNITV
+161 GGGRQGDGSNITV
-174 SGGEVT
+174 SGGE
-180 AKGGENGAGIGG
+180 
-192 GFQGAGSG
+192 
-200 ITVKNGKVTA
+200 VTA

-293 EVTATGGDNGAG
+293 TVNATGGDNGAG

-392 IGGGAEGSGSEIA
+392 IGGGAEGSGIEIA
-405 VSGDARVTVQGG
+405 VSGDAQVTVQGG

-423 GTGAGIGS
+423 GTGAGIG
-431 GGNGKQN
+431 GGGKPGQN
-438 GEELSMDPDRLK
+438 GEELSVDPDKLN

-458 PGANMQTNAPT
+458 PGANMQTDAPT
-469 QTIYNTKAEHNWD
+469 QTIYNTKGEHNWD

-494 PGVRTYTCQTHSA
+494 PGVRTYTCQTDSA

-527 NDATYEADGTETALC
+527 NDATCDADGTETALC
-542 AHPGCNETDT
+542 AHPGCGATDT
-552 RRAPGTRLYAPVL
+552 RRVPGTRLYAPVL

-576 SCQAEQTE
+576 PCQAEQKE

-598 LTGSLRGIGILRQQG
+598 LTGKLSGIGILRQQG

-618 FVTKDAVST
+618 FVTKDAVSA

>member
-24 LAEEYDLANGSI
+24 LAQEYDLANGSV
-36 EVTAKDDGQYVSQT
+36 EVTARDDGQYVTQT
-50 NGVANEKQ
+50 NGVNNEKQ
-58 TTPTVIRQTGGS
+58 TSETVIKQTGGGS

-97 NSGDA
+97 NSGGA
-102 AVTTGGEGNVTIELD
+102 AVTTQGKGNVTIELD
-117 GSNTVKSGY
+117 GSNTVKSGFN
-126 VHAGV
+126 HAGV
-131 EKKNEG
+131 EKNNEG
-137 NLTIADEKKN
+137 NLTIADENKN
-147 GSLNATGGKHGAGI
+147 GSLSAT
-161 GGGKLGDGSNITV
+161 
-174 SGGEVT
+174 
-180 AKGGENGAGIGG
+180 GGENGAGIGG
-192 GFQGAGSG
+192 GFQGDGS
-200 ITVKNGKVTA
+200 
-210 TGGENGAGIGG
+210 
-221 GYQGA
+221 
-226 GSGITIENGEVKAT
+226 SITIENGEVKAT
-240 GGEYGAGIGGGY
+240 GGESGAGIGGGWQGDGSSITVKNGKVNATGGTYGAGIGGGY
-252 QDDGSGITVKNGTVN
+252 QGDGSGITVKNGTVN
-267 ATGGNNGAGIGGGH
+267 ATGGDNGAGIGGGH
-281 QGAGSSITVENG
+281 QGDRSGITVENG

-305 IGGGYQRDGSSI
+305 IGGGH
-317 TIENGEVTAKG
+317 
-328 GEGGAG
+328 
-334 IGGGCQGAGSGITVK
+334 QGAGSGITVK
-349 NGKVNAAGGKYS
+349 NGKVTATGGKYS

-372 TNITVNN
+372 TNITVKN
-379 GEVKATGG
+379 GEVTAIGG

-405 VSGDARVTVQGG
+405 VSGDAQVTVQGG

-423 GTGAGIGS
+423 GTGVGIGS
-431 GGNGKQN
+431 GGKWKQN

-458 PGANMQTNAPT
+458 PGANMQTDAPT
-469 QTIYNTKAEHNWD
+469 KILYNTKAEHNWD

-494 PGVRTYTCQTHSA
+494 PGVRTYTCQTDSA
-507 HTKTQ
+507 HTKTE

-527 NDATYEADGTETALC
+527 NDATYEADGTETAQCSHNCGKTDTRPKAGTKLTHLFETYVYNNDATYEADGTETALC
-542 AHPGCNETDT
+542 AHPGCGATDT

-576 SCQAEQTE
+576 PCQAEQKG
-584 SVLTITVK
+584 SVLTVTVK

-598 LTGSLRGIGILRQQG
+598 LTGKLSGIRTLKQQG

-632 LLQQGGNSDTYTL
+632 LLEQGGNSDTYTL

-652 TFTCKDRDIQ
+652 TFTCKDGDIQ

>member
-24 LAEEYDLANGSI
+24 LAQEYDLAKGSI
-36 EVTAKDDGQYVSQT
+36 AVTAKDDGQYVSQT
-50 NGVANEKQ
+50 NGVTNEKQ
-58 TTPTVIRQTGGS
+58 TTPTVIRQTGGGS

-82 QTAEVTLSGVNIDTS
+82 KTAEVTLSGVNIDTS

-102 AVTTGGEGNVTIELD
+102 AVTTEGKGNVTIELD

-131 EKKNEG
+131 EKNNEG
-137 NLTIADEKKN
+137 NLTIADQNKD

-161 GGGKLGDGSNITV
+161 GGGRQGDGSNITV
-174 SGGEVT
+174 SGGE
-180 AKGGENGAGIGG
+180 
-192 GFQGAGSG
+192 
-200 ITVKNGKVTA
+200 VTA

-226 GSGITIENGEVKAT
+226 GSSITIENGEVKAT
-240 GGEYGAGIGGGY
+240 GGENGAGIGGGY
-252 QDDGSGITVKNGTVN
+252 QDAGSGITVKNGTVN

-281 QGAGSSITVENG
+281 QGAGSSITV
-293 EVTATGGDNGAG
+293 
-305 IGGGYQRDGSSI
+305 
-317 TIENGEVTAKG
+317 
-328 GEGGAG
+328 
-334 IGGGCQGAGSGITVK
+334 K
-349 NGKVNAAGGKYS
+349 NGKVNATGGKYS

-379 GEVKATGG
+379 GEVNATGG

-417 KAGIGA
+417 KAGTGA

-431 GGNGKQN
+431 GGNWKQN
-438 GEELSMDPDRLK
+438 GEELSMDPDKLN

-494 PGVRTYTCQTHSA
+494 PGVRTYTCQTDPA
-507 HTKTQ
+507 HTKT
-512 EIPAL
+512 EDIPAL
-517 GHQFETYVYN
+517 EHQFETYVYN
-527 NDATYEADGTETALC
+527 NDATCEADGTETALC

-552 RRAPGTRLYAPVL
+552 RTAPGTQLHRDVQPVL

-576 SCQAEQTE
+576 PCQTEQTG

-618 FVTKDAVST
+618 FVTKDAVSA

-652 TFTCKDRDIQ
+652 TFTCKDGDIQ